1 MQAEDRKTMRKLR
14 RWGTD
19 LGAQFGLRYT
29 ALEAE
34 SEDVTDWYG
43 VCYED
48 GVIRI
53 RLRHAKHGRLLKESS
68 LVDTLCHE
76 LAHLRHLNH
85 GPRFRK
91 LYQRI
96 LARAREQGIY
106 NPSSLESRPRQISLF
121 DGEGGGCGTER

>member
-1 MQAEDRKTMRKLR
+1 MRKLR
-14 RWGTD
+14 HWGSE
-19 LGAQFGLRYT
+19 LGAQFGLHCA

-34 SEDVTDWYG
+34 RDGVTEWYG

-53 RLRHAKHGRLLKESS
+53 RLRHARSGRPLKESS

-76 LAHLRHLNH
+76 LAHLRYLNH
-85 GPRFRK
+85 GLGFRK

-96 LARAREQGIY
+96 LDRAREQGIY
-106 NPSSLESRPRQISLF
+106 NPGPGQERPRQGSLF
-121 DGEGGGCGTER
+121 GTGSCGTDG